1 MTNRLW
7 PQAALLSNNRWLK
20 RAILIVAVSLVLIG
34 LMDWRKGEAQQ
45 KATPLRWRLGERLFQ
60 EQRFTTA
67 KGDLVTSCAICHTVD
82 DDPQGTRAYTDFFNR
97 SWVPYRTQDPRRS
110 EIRNSPTILDAGL
123 TPRLHFDGEFGSLE
137 ELVKGTF
144 SGRPM
149 GWLPGEEVQAFN
161 QVQSVLLQ
169 DKGEAAGGSYREQFK
184 KAYDVELEKLS
195 RDQIIS
201 LVSKA
206 VADYLRT
213 LNSKRNSPYD
223 RFVQLNGLDA
233 APAKGETGRA
243 FGEKMLAKL
252 SELEAKRAVKFPE
265 GFNRAALD
273 GYKIFLRADG
283 QPSAGN
289 CVVCHA
295 PPLFTDYSFHNLG
308 ISQVE
313 YDQFHGAGEFAALPI
328 PNAANAKRPSAKF
341 RETPTAAKPGEVDL
355 GFWNFVDLKTSPLRR
370 NGESD
375 DQLLERTIGAFKTPT
390 LRHLAYSFPY
400 MHTGSYST
408 LEDLLKELIR
418 LSELARAGRVRQA
431 DDELVKIKL
440 TEADIAPLVTFLNS
454 LNEELKRSY

>member
-7 PQAALLSNNRWLK
+7 LQAALLSNHCWLK
-20 RAILIVAVSLVLIG
+20 QGILIIAVSLALIG
-34 LMDWRKGEAQQ
+34 LMDGRKGEAQQ
-45 KATPLRWRLGERLFQ
+45 KANPLQLRLGERLFH
-60 EQRFTTA
+60 EQRFTTS

-97 SWVPYRTQDPRRS
+97 SWVPYRTEDPRRS

-123 TPRLHFDGEFGSLE
+123 MPRLHFDGEFGSLE

-149 GWLPGEEVQAFN
+149 GWLPGEEAQAFT

-169 DKGEAAGGSYREQFK
+169 DKSEAAGDSYREQFK
-184 KAYDVELEKLS
+184 KAYDVELESLS

-201 LVSKA
+201 LVSKT

-223 RFVQLNGLDA
+223 RFVQLNGLDT

-252 SELEAKRAVKFPE
+252 SELEATRVIKFTG

-283 QPSAGN
+283 QLSAGN

-295 PPLFTDYSFHNLG
+295 PPLFTDYSFHNIG

-313 YDQFHGAGEFAALPI
+313 YDQFHGEGEFAALPI
-328 PNAANAKRPSAKF
+328 PNAANARRPSAKF
-341 RETPTAAKPGEVDL
+341 RETPTAVKPGEVDL
-355 GFWNFVDLKTSPLRR
+355 GYWNFVDLKSSPLRR
-370 NGESD
+370 HGESD

-390 LRHLAYSFPY
+390 LRHLAYTFPY

-408 LEDLLKELIR
+408 LEDALRELMR
-418 LSELARAGRVRQA
+418 MSDLARAGRVRQA
-431 DDELVKIKL
+431 DDELSKIRL
-440 TEADIAPLVTFLNS
+440 TDADIAPLVAFLNT
-454 LNEELKRSY
+454 LNEELKRGY